1 MKCRLRKS
9 AQVGIPSACASRR
22 SGWLALPLAGILI
35 CCSGQA
41 QSPSNTS
48 KRPSSAAKSSTS
60 QPDELAARGY
70 EILLQSAEAGVD
82 LFVKKKRESL
92 FVHFQGHPEYST
104 RTLLKEYRRDI
115 KRFLRKER
123 EAYPAMPQGY
133 FDAATAKLLAT
144 FREGVVKNPR
154 EELLAKFPEAAV
166 AGTLQETWQTS
177 AASVYRNWLQYLLS
191 KKTDASTL
199 SAMTPAVRN

>member
-1 MKCRLRKS
+1 
-9 AQVGIPSACASRR
+9 
-22 SGWLALPLAGILI
+22 
-35 CCSGQA
+35 
-41 QSPSNTS
+41 
-48 KRPSSAAKSSTS
+48 
-60 QPDELAARGY
+60 
-70 EILLQSAEAGVD
+70 
-82 LFVKKKRESL
+82 
-92 FVHFQGHPEYST
+92 
-104 RTLLKEYRRDI
+104 LKEYRRDI

-166 AGTLQETWQTS
+166 AGTLQATWQTS